1 MTKGA
6 NLDEALEIAK
16 KWLINDP
23 DETTKVETESL
34 ISSRDIQLIQRFG
47 NSLVFGTAGMRGVRG
62 AGPMRMNRVMV
73 RVVATAIAQELLSDN
88 QGDEPPLVVV
98 GYDARHKSQIFAED
112 SVRVL
117 AGHGVRSLILPR
129 PLPTPVLAYTSL
141 SKKAKAGIMVTASHN
156 PAEDSGYKVYW
167 EDGAQIVNPVD
178 LKISQRIDYKNPPT
192 EDSLADFEDEMI
204 LMGDD
209 GLIQKYV
216 DFASSSVSSESKREI
231 NQVYTPLHGVGKE
244 VFLRVFEKAGFE
256 NPTLV
261 QSQAEPDPDFPTVSF
276 PNPEEEGA
284 LDLAIELAVDKNADL
299 VIANDPDADRLAV
312 VVRHGNKWR
321 RLNVNEIGALLAEYI
336 LSKGQGEERLV
347 VTTVV
352 SSRLLS
358 KIADFHKVK
367 YAETLTGFKWIVRPG
382 IEDKSSRFV
391 FGYEEALGF
400 ALGDSVRD
408 KDGITSALV
417 FAELAAEVKN
427 DGKTVIDLLDELWN
441 RHGVHKTALFTM
453 RLDPGVDISSEFMSP
468 WRTKPP
474 EQIGEFNVVEVI
486 DLAIPK
492 SKLPSTDALVFNL
505 LNGRIVIRPSGT
517 ESMIKVYVECIESVI
532 NDDVRS
538 AERSADHRIEDLLH
552 GVRSLFQVEKD
563 R

>member
-1 MTKGA
+1 MTKEA
-6 NLDEALEIAK
+6 YLDEALEIAN

-23 DETTKVETESL
+23 DETTKAETEKL
-34 ISSRDIQLIQRFG
+34 ISDGDIELIQRFT
-47 NSLVFGTAGMRGVRG
+47 NSLVFGTAGIRGVRG

-73 RVVATAIAQELLSDN
+73 RIVATAIAQELLSDN

-98 GYDARHKSQIFAED
+98 GYDARHKSQIFAQD

-117 AGHGVRSLILPR
+117 AAYGVRSLILPR
-129 PLPTPVLAYTSL
+129 PTPTPVLAYTSL

-167 EDGAQIVNPVD
+167 DDGAQIANPID
-178 LKISQRIDYKNPPT
+178 TKIAQRIDFKNPPT
-192 EDSLADFEDEMI
+192 EELLADYEDEII
-204 LMGDD
+204 LKGNDE
-209 GLIQKYV
+209 LIKTYV
-216 DFASSSVSSESKREI
+216 DFASSSVSYESKREI
-231 NQVYTPLHGVGKE
+231 KQVYTPLHGVGKE
-244 VFLRVFEKAGFE
+244 VFLDVFEKAGFE
-256 NPTLV
+256 SPILV
-261 QSQAEPDPDFPTVSF
+261 ESQAEPDPDFPTVSF

-284 LDLAIELAVDKNADL
+284 LDFAVELAVEKNADL

-312 VVRHGNKWR
+312 VVRHGDEWC
-321 RLNVNEIGALLAEYI
+321 RLNGNEIGVLLAEQI
-336 LSKGQGEERLV
+336 LSKGQGEDRLV

-358 KIADFHKVK
+358 KIAEFHKVK

-417 FAELAAEVKN
+417 FAELASELKTQ
-427 DGKTVIDLLDELWN
+427 GKTVIDLLEELWN
-441 RHGVHKTALFTM
+441 RHGVHKTALFTK
-453 RLDPGVDISSEFMSP
+453 RLDPATNISADFMSP
-468 WRTKPP
+468 WRSSPP
-474 EQIGEFNVVEVI
+474 EKIGEFAVIESI
-486 DLAIPK
+486 DLLSPE
-492 SKLPSTDALVFNL
+492 SELPATDALVLNI

-517 ESMIKVYVECIESVI
+517 EPMVKVYVEVTESVI
-532 NDDVRS
+532 NDDIRS
-538 AERSADHRIEDLLH
+538 AERSADHKIEDLLH
-552 GVRSLFQVEKD
+552 GVSSLFQVKKD
-563 R
+563 